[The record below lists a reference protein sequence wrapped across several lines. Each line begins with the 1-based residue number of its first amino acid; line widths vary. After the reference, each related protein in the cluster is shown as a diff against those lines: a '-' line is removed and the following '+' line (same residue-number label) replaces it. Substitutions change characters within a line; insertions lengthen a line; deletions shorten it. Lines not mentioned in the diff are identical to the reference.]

1 MDERP
6 LFEGAGKRVALF
18 SYLFQCT
25 LSLHAALR
33 LLILKPF
40 KTLFN
45 DEGLVLMLVVLKNDK
60 VPLYLLKPLPAK
72 NPLV

>member
-6 LFEGAGKRVALF
+6 LFEGVGKRVDLF
-18 SYLFQCT
+18 FYLFQCT
-25 LSLHAALR
+25 PSLHAALQ

-40 KTLFN
+40 KILFN
-45 DEGLVLMLVVLKNDK
+45 EEGLVLMLVVLKDDK
-60 VPLYLLKPLPAK
+60 LPLYLLKPLPTK